1 MDAELIFYRLMDIL
15 RGKLE
20 PALEVSLLAL
30 TWAKLSALDELPES
44 LSLKEDV
51 IFNSAREFFEVLSE
65 LPSNDGQR
73 RGLYDFEPVL
83 VRDVVPNETII
94 NVQMRLQ
101 DALKSGVLKDFTL
114 PPSFVQ
120 SFAEGDSHIQ
130 VTDELAQVML
140 KLAGNVAGR
149 SMYCPYDSFLQ
160 IADHAAQIG
169 AIPFVELSL
178 KSTIPWSLQ
187 ILNELDVQI
196 QFGDPLRSPSY
207 TEGGKL
213 KSFDVTIAFPPMG
226 NRGGDGVVESDL
238 FRRFPERTSSPPV
251 LELRHVIAQ
260 TQEKAVIAVPNSIL
274 FSRGVE
280 HTFRQDLLE
289 QEMVEAVISMP
300 AGLLPNL
307 VGVAFSILV
316 LDMRGKA
323 SSVRFMNGGDE
334 IFSERIG
341 RGRVSLSH
349 WEKLLEVYQALED
362 DSLVRKVSVREILD
376 NDASLEVTQY
386 LLSTEIKAVYQLL
399 GVSETYELQQLV
411 EMIRPTPRL
420 YTEGEVSAMEVGVGD
435 FPDFGYLN
443 APNKQVEINPSFLK
457 GKGTQQFLRP
467 GDIIIVVKGSVGRL
481 ALVPDNIPPPRENG
495 WVVNQS
501 CMILRTVRSINP
513 IVLFMYLRSDVGQ
526 TLIQRIVSGA
536 TTHLIQL
543 RPLQELPVILPP
555 LEEARAITETFEKQA
570 QLQEQI
576 AVLNQEQQRLDKTHW
591 HLYEE

>member
-15 RGKLE
+15 RARLE
-20 PALEVSLLAL
+20 PFVALEVSLLAL
-30 TWAKLSALDELPES
+30 TWAKLSALDELPEG

-73 RGLYDFEPVL
+73 RGLYDFEPIL
-83 VRDVVPNETII
+83 VRDVVSNQTIL

-120 SFAEGDSHIQ
+120 SFAEGDSHLQ
-130 VTDELAQVML
+130 VTDELVQVML
-140 KLAGNVAGR
+140 KLAGDLAGR
-149 SMYCPYDSFLQ
+149 SVYCPHDGFLQ
-160 IADHAAQIG
+160 IADHAARIG
-169 AIPFVELSL
+169 ASPFVELSL

-187 ILNELDVQI
+187 ILNEVDVQT

-207 TEGGKL
+207 IERGKL
-213 KSFDVTIAFPPMG
+213 KKFDVTIAFPPMG

-238 FRRFPERTSSPPV
+238 FHRFPERTSSLPV
-251 LELRHVIAQ
+251 LDLRHMMAQ

-280 HTFRQDLLE
+280 HTFRKDLLE
-289 QEMVEAVISMP
+289 QGMVEAVISMP

-316 LDMRGKA
+316 LDIKGNA
-323 SSVRFMNGGDE
+323 SSVRFMDGSGE
-334 IFSERIG
+334 LFSEKIG
-341 RGRVSLSH
+341 RGRVRLTH

-386 LLSTEIKAVYQLL
+386 LLSTEIKKVNQLL
-399 GVSETYELQQLV
+399 GTSEACELQQLV

-420 YTEGEVSAMEVGVGD
+420 YTDGEVAAIEVGVGD
-435 FPDFGYLN
+435 FPDFGHLN
-443 APNKQVEINPSFLK
+443 TPTKQVEINPSFLK

-481 ALVPDNIPPPRENG
+481 ALVPDDIPPPGENG

-501 CMILRTVRSINP
+501 CMILRATRGINP
-513 IVLFMYLRSDVGQ
+513 VVLFMYLRSDVGQ

-543 RPLQELPVILPP
+543 RSLQELPVILPP
-555 LEEARAITETFEKQA
+555 LEEARAVTETFEKQA
-570 QLQEQI
+570 RLQEQI
-576 AVLNQEQQRLDKTHW
+576 AMLNQEQQRLDKTHW
-591 HLYEE
+591 HL